1 MSKIP
6 LIIKRE
12 YITRVR
18 KKSFI
23 VMTILG
29 PLLIGAIFAG
39 VFLLNK
45 ADTEKHTIV
54 VVDDSHLFDG
64 KFKSTDRLAFLYSD
78 ADLDTLRAQSKEKG
92 YFGVLFIPKTNR
104 LSSLEHGVVLYSES
118 QPGYDILEP
127 IKF

>member
-12 YITRVR
+12 YVTRVR

-23 VMTILG
+23 IMTILG
-29 PLLIGAIFAG
+29 PLLLGGIFIGI
-39 VFLLNK
+39 FLLNK

-64 KFKSTDRLAFLYSD
+64 KFKSNERLSFIYLND
-78 ADLDTLRAQSKEKG
+78 NLDSLRAHSKKAG
-92 YFGVLFIPKTNR
+92 YFGVLYIPAKDN
-104 LSSLEHGVVLYSES
+104 LPSLE
-118 QPGYDILEP
+118 
-127 IKF
+127 KAA